1 MNTNTVRS
9 ITKALSDGK
18 LGRQIKASSY
28 GEATYYLRH
37 GEVLFAI
44 AQYPTHRVLLIV
56 DTAERYQQL
65 KYKETPYTLYA
76 IEEEKLE
83 QFLS

>member
-28 GEATYYLRH
+28 GEATFYLKH

-65 KYKETPYTLYA
+65 EYKETPYALYA
-76 IEEEKLE
+76 IDERELK

>member
-28 GEATYYLRH
+28 GEAVYYLRR
-37 GEVLFAI
+37 GETLIAI
-44 AQYPTHRVLLIV
+44 AEYPTHRVLLYA
-56 DTAERYQQL
+56 DAPERYRQL
-65 KYKETPYTLYA
+65 IYKNTPYILYA
-76 IEEEKLE
+76 VREEEIKR
-83 QFLS
+83 FLS